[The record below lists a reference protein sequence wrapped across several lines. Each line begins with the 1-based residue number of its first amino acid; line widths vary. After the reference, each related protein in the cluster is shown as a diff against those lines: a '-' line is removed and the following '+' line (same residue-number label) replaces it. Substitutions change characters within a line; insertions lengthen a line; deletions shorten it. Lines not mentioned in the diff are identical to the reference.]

1 MESPAATNPLLDP
14 LEPLRDVLTQVF
26 AANAFYQEKL
36 AQAGCF
42 DLPNSIEE
50 FTRSVPFTTK
60 ADLVEDQA
68 LFPPYG
74 TNHSFPIE
82 SYTRCHQTSGTS
94 GKPLRWLDTPQSW
107 SAMVEDWAEVFRQ
120 AGVHPGD
127 RILFAFSFGPFLGFW
142 LAFEAAQ
149 SLGCLCIPAG
159 GMSSALRARVLV
171 ENQCT
176 VLCCTP
182 TYALH
187 LAEIARQ
194 EGLQPTDS
202 KVRLIVVAGEPG
214 GSLLATRQ
222 RLSEAWHGA
231 RLFDHHGMTEVGP
244 VTFEA
249 PDSPCSLVVLERSF
263 FAEFLQPDS
272 TEPVSPGEIGEL
284 VLTTLRRAASPL
296 IRYRTGDLVRHS
308 RVAGQLRLVGGIL
321 GRADDMVIV
330 RGVNVYPSALEEII
344 RSIPEIAEYRVT
356 FDSRPAL
363 PELSVEIESTPEHA
377 QALEDQFK
385 ERLSLRIPVQAVPAG
400 SLPRF
405 ELKAKR
411 WQRF

>member
-1 MESPAATNPLLDP
+1 MESPDITHPV
-14 LEPLRDVLTQVF
+14 EGLRDVLTQVF
-26 AANAFYQEKL
+26 AANGFYQEKL
-36 AQAGCF
+36 SQAGCF
-42 DLPNSIEE
+42 DLPQSIEE
-50 FTRSVPFTTK
+50 FSRSIPFTTK

-120 AGVHPGD
+120 AGVQPGD
-127 RILFAFSFGPFLGFW
+127 RIVFAFSFGPFLGFW

-149 SLGCLCIPAG
+149 TLGCLCIPAG
-159 GMSSALRARVLV
+159 GMSSSLRARVLV

-187 LAEIARQ
+187 LAEVARQ
-194 EGLQPTDS
+194 EGIQPTDS
-202 KVRLIVVAGEPG
+202 KIRLIVVAGEPG
-214 GSLLATRQ
+214 GSLPTTRQ

-231 RLFDHHGMTEVGP
+231 RIFDHHGMTEVGP
-244 VTFEA
+244 VTYESPDA
-249 PDSPCSLVVLERSF
+249 PGSLVVIERSF
-263 FAEFLQPDS
+263 FAEFLRPGS
-272 TEPVSPGEIGEL
+272 HEPVPPGEIGEL
-284 VLTTLRRAASPL
+284 VLTTLRRTASPL
-296 IRYRTGDLVRHS
+296 IRYRTGDLVRHT
-308 RVAGQLRLVGGIL
+308 RFGDQLHLVGGIL
-321 GRADDMVIV
+321 GRTDDMVIV

-344 RSIPEIAEYRVT
+344 RSVPEIAEYRVT

-363 PELSVEIESTPEHA
+363 PELSVEIEATPEHA
-377 QALEDQFK
+377 KLLEDQFK
-385 ERLSLRIPVQAVPAG
+385 EGLSLRIPVRAVPIG